1 MDQRGTING
10 GQALSDSEQEELT
23 QQALDHFWLQ
33 NHQWN
38 DLVQPGALTIMARG
52 DGCYVWDITGKQYID
67 TMAGLYLANIG
78 HGRSEV
84 ADAVATQLTTLEYS
98 NSGAYANIPAVRLAT
113 KLAELTPGDLTRVFF
128 CGGGSEA
135 VEVALKMAKQY
146 QFQAGFPKRNK
157 IITRRG
163 QYHGSS
169 FAAMS
174 LGARARNRGMFEPLM
189 EGVVNVGPPYCYR
202 CPWHL
207 TYPSCAMQCVQDVE
221 RVIEFEGPET
231 IAAMIATP
239 IAAGNQ
245 IPPDEYWPQVKQIL
259 DKHGILLIMDEII
272 CGFGRTGRWFGNE
285 HWGVVPDIMTMAKA
299 LTGGYQPVGAV
310 IATRRIAD
318 RFLGERRDAF
328 AHGVTYGAH
337 PGVMAAGLKTLEI
350 MEREH
355 LVEHSAEMGEYLYQ
369 QMLNLYER
377 HEIVGLVGGGKGLLM
392 TLELVKDR
400 KSKEPLGNRD
410 DNAFGKRLQTILA
423 EKGLAI
429 RGGQGIT
436 LSPPL
441 TITRPLIDEVV
452 TKIDE
457 ALLQVESEPELFQ

>member
-1 MDQRGTING
+1 MTQLPVTAAGLP
-10 GQALSDSEQEELT
+10 LSEAEQEELT
-23 QQALDHFWLQ
+23 RSALDHFWLQ

-67 TMAGLYLANIG
+67 AMAGLYLANIG
-78 HGRSEV
+78 HGRAEV
-84 ADAVATQLTTLEYS
+84 AEAVADQLKTLEYS
-98 NSGAYANIPAVRLAT
+98 NSGAYANVPAIRLAA

-146 QFQAGFPKRNK
+146 QFQSGFPKRTK

-174 LGARARNRGMFEPLM
+174 LGGRARYRGMFEPLM
-189 EGVVNVGPPYCYR
+189 EGVVHVGPPYCYR

-207 TYPSCAMQCVQDVE
+207 TYPSCAMQCVQDIE

-239 IAAGNQ
+239 ISAGNQ
-245 IPPDEYWPQVKQIL
+245 IPPDEYWPRVREIL
-259 DKHGILLIMDEII
+259 SKHGILLIMDEVI
-272 CGFGRTGRWFGNE
+272 CGFGRTGRWFGSE
-285 HWGVVPDIMTMAKA
+285 HWGIVPDIMTLAKA

-310 IATRRIAD
+310 VATGRVAEK
-318 RFLGERRDAF
+318 FLGSRREAF
-328 AHGVTYGAH
+328 AHGVTYGGH

-350 MEREH
+350 IEREN
-355 LVEHSAEMGEYLYQ
+355 LVERSAEMGEYLYQ
-369 QMLNLYER
+369 QALDLYER
-377 HEIVGLVGGGKGLLM
+377 HDMIGLVGGGKGLLM

-400 KSKEPLGNRD
+400 TTKEQLGGWE
-410 DNAFGKRLQTILA
+410 DNPFSKRLQAILA
-423 EKGLAI
+423 EKGLAV
-429 RGGQGIT
+429 RGGMGIT

-441 TITRPLIDEVV
+441 TITRPIIDEIVS
-452 TKIDE
+452 KIDE
-457 ALLQVESEPELFQ
+457 ALLQIESEPELWK